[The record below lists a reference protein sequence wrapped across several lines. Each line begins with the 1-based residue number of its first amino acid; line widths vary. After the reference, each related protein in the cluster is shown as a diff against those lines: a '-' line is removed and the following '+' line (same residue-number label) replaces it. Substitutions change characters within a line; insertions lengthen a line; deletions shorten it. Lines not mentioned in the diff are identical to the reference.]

1 MLDFIVQ
8 GFVLVVIAAAFY
20 YAGVNRAYVL
30 GKYGTKYPWLGAVLP
45 DWSRKET
52 P

>member
-8 GFVLVVIAAAFY
+8 GFVLVAIAAAFY

-30 GKYGTKYPWLGAVLP
+30 AKYGTKYAWLAVILP
-45 DWSRKET
+45 DWTRKET